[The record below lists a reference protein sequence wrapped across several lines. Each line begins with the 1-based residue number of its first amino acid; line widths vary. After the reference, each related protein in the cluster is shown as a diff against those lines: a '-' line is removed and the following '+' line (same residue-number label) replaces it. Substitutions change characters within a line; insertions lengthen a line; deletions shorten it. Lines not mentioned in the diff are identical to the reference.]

1 MAKFAPWFVV
11 SAVARRSELLS
22 QEEVEAR
29 GIVWR
34 GNSSNHR
41 LMSIVVDS
49 LPDEFSWCNKD
60 GVNYCTASRNQ
71 HIPQYCGSCWAHGA
85 VSALQD
91 RIKIKRGAKGA
102 EITLSVQHVLN
113 CQGGGSC
120 YGGSVDGPYQWI
132 HELSQQGKGISY
144 ETSMPY
150 SACSSD
156 SDEGFCSAAEWTCNA
171 MGVARTC
178 GSFDQEGGDCVGL
191 NHYPNASIS
200 DYGSISGKQSMMQ
213 EIMSGGP
220 ISCGIDAEPLL
231 NYEQGIVTES
241 SWSTDHVIS
250 VVGWGKDAE
259 KGGYWIV
266 RNSWGEFWGEMGY
279 VRVGFGALNVE
290 SQCSYAVVKDYTAPE
305 KNNQVHCH
313 EGGDNC
319 KATEETAKPNLRA
332 KSKPKHARK
341 NELLSR
347 EETEALGVV
356 WRGSSNHSRMLGSA
370 AVPEEFTWC
379 DKDGKNYCTA
389 SRNQHIPQYCG
400 SCWAHGAVSALQ
412 DRVKIAR
419 HAQGPDVILSVQHML
434 NCGGVGSCHGGSV
447 DGPYQWIKRISDSGP
462 GISFE
467 SSQPYQAC
475 SSESSDGFCP
485 KADWTCTPL
494 NVARTCGSFDSEGGD
509 CTGLNQYPNVRISNY
524 KSVNGRDAMQQEIL
538 ANGPISC
545 GIDAMPLLNYEQGIV
560 TDSSYSTDHVISV
573 VGWGNDATQGGYWIV
588 RNSWG
593 EYWGEMGYVRVAFGA
608 LNVESHCA
616 AAEVLDY
623 TAAEKHNQPAH
634 CHEGGD
640 NCQGPVPAPTPV
652 PVPVPT
658 PAPTQPP
665 SPAPSGSCTFKS
677 GYYHGDHVGDYLR
690 QSSKEDCCNACVQN
704 SECELAMVSTSGLCW
719 LMKNTEE
726 SVEDD
731 TWISCIPS
739 TVA

>member
-1 MAKFAPWFVV
+1 MAKFAPLVV
-11 SAVARRSELLS
+11 ATVAARRNELLS
-22 QEEVEAR
+22 QQEVEAQ

-34 GNSSNHR
+34 GNSSAHR
-41 LMSIVVDS
+41 LMSTVDS
-49 LPDEFSWCNKD
+49 LPDEFTWCNQD

-91 RIKIKRGAKGA
+91 RIKIKRGAQEGA
-102 EITLSVQHVLN
+102 DIILSVQHVLN

-132 HELSQQGKGISY
+132 HQLSQQGTGISY

-156 SDEGFCSAAEWTCNA
+156 SDEGFCGGAEWTCDAVN
-171 MGVARTC
+171 VARTC

-191 NHYPNASIS
+191 NQYPNASIS
-200 DYGSISGKQSMMQ
+200 NYGSISGKQSMMQ

-220 ISCGIDAEPLL
+220 ISCGIDANPLL
-231 NYEQGIVTES
+231 NYEQGIVTETS
-241 SWSTDHVIS
+241 YSIDHVIS
-250 VVGWGKDAE
+250 VVGWGNDAS

-290 SQCSYAVVKDYTAPE
+290 SQCSYADVQDYTAPE
-305 KNNQVHCH
+305 KSNQVHCH

-319 KATEETAKPNLRA
+319 LASAETTKPKLRA
-332 KSKPKHARK
+332 TVVERRRRSTRR

-347 EETEALGVV
+347 EETESLGVV
-356 WRGSSNHSRMLGSA
+356 WKGSSSNQSHKLRSMT
-370 AVPEEFTWC
+370 VPEEFTWC
-379 DKDGKNYCTA
+379 NKDGKNYCTS

-419 HAQGPDVILSVQHML
+419 DAQGPDVILSVQHML

-447 DGPYQWIKRISDSGP
+447 DGPYQWIKSISENGP
-462 GISFE
+462 GISYE

-485 KADWTCTPL
+485 KADWTCTPA

-524 KSVNGRDAMQQEIL
+524 KSVDGRDAMQQEIL

-545 GIDAMPLLNYEQGIV
+545 GIDAMPILNYEQGIV
-560 TDSSYSTDHVISV
+560 TETSYSTDHVISV
-573 VGWGNDATQGGYWIV
+573 VGWGNDATEGGYWIV

-593 EYWGEMGYVRVAFGA
+593 EYWGEMSYVRVAFGA

-623 TAAEKHNQPAH
+623 TAAEKNNQPAH

-640 NCQGPVPAPTPV
+640 NCQGPVPAPTPAV
-652 PVPVPT
+652 PTPPAPT
-658 PAPTQPP
+658 PAPTP
-665 SPAPSGSCTFKS
+665 PAPPTPVPAPTPGGDCTDNEDSYYCDYVVSQSWCDLIGSDCLKS
-677 GYYHGDHVGDYLR
+677 CNCCDDPSACGAATPTLR
-690 QSSKEDCCNACVQN
+690 AELFPSK
-704 SECELAMVSTSGLCW
+704 
-719 LMKNTEE
+719 
-726 SVEDD
+726 SV
-731 TWISCIPS
+731 
-739 TVA
+739 V